1 MTTGPRAGS
10 AGRAAAALAL
20 TLRARPRKLVESV
33 AAILKV
39 WEEVWKV
46 VEKAK
51 EKKDWSDL

>member
-1 MTTGPRAGS
+1 M
-10 AGRAAAALAL
+10 AL